1 MQGEERAPISYLPGH
16 RAENMCLPKIDAQ
29 SKFDKSLG
37 QNFDKCEDVSVPKY
51 LLLSFP
57 LRTLNSRGGIG
68 R

>member
-1 MQGEERAPISYLPGH
+1 MQGEVRAPMSYLLGH
-16 RAENMCLPKIDAQ
+16 RAEKMCLPEIDAQ

-37 QNFDKCEDVSVPKY
+37 QNFDKCDDVSVPKY

-57 LRTLNSRGGIG
+57 LRTLNSHGWIG